1 MCSAGA
7 KEQGHRE
14 GAAATAQEERAT
26 EHGGDDYH
34 FVSAVVLSNSMR
46 EILRWTGLKSSKMC
60 VCLQLY
66 SLRDEK
72 VKAKTASQDV
82 VDDLHFQVENI
93 ELQRQALMKDVCLL
107 MVVYMTTRLIQTSK
121 QHT

>member
-14 GAAATAQEERAT
+14 GAAATAQ
-26 EHGGDDYH
+26 GGDDDH
-34 FVSAVVLSNSMR
+34 FVSAVGLSNSMR
-46 EILRWTGLKSSKMC
+46 EILRWTGQKSSKIC
-60 VCLQLY
+60 VCLQLHF
-66 SLRDEK
+66 LREEK